1 MKKIVLIISLLAVVG
16 IVIALL
22 WGGEKKVEEV
32 GDIAGVYE
40 GEAVVQM
47 DEKLKAFAEQL
58 ATQNNVALPEGP
70 LVCKIGVEV
79 DESNK
84 VTMELVDFKL
94 PVEGVT
100 LEPSQCTA
108 TKAGNGFAVTGEGK
122 LKYGI
127 FGITY
132 THEGTIAG
140 ETLNAELKM
149 AVPMS
154 GNLTVT
160 FEGKK
165 I

>member
-1 MKKIVLIISLLAVVG
+1 MKKILLIISLLAVVG

-22 WGGEKKVEEV
+22 WGGGKKVEQV

-47 DEKLKAFAEQL
+47 DEKLKTFAEQL
-58 ATQNNVALPEGP
+58 AKQNNVALPEGP
-70 LVCKIGVEV
+70 LVCKIGVKV
-79 DESNK
+79 DEANK

-94 PVEGVT
+94 PVEGVA
-100 LEPSQCTA
+100 LEPSECVA
-108 TKAGNGFAVTGEGK
+108 TKIGNGFAVTGEGK
-122 LKYGI
+122 VKYGI

-132 THEGTIAG
+132 THEGTIIG
-140 ETLNAELKM
+140 DVLNAELKM

-154 GNLTVT
+154 GNLTVA

-165 I
+165 V